1 MQMESELISMT
12 DHFWKKFIGLIPEIL
27 ISIVIL
33 IATIFIARKLSRLIR
48 KRLIARI
55 DDELLANFITR
66 ISKWS
71 ITLLGVGI
79 CLNILGLTQ
88 FAGGL
93 MAGAGVSA
101 VVLGFAFKDIGVN
114 FLSGVILAFNR
125 PFIIGDVIE
134 SDGITGTIMSL
145 DLRTTKIKTF
155 DGIEIYVPNSNILN
169 NPLSNFNAGGLRRF
183 EYIVGID
190 YDADVSKARSL
201 ILDVLKGIDDI
212 LDEPAP
218 LIIVNELGANSIN
231 LKVLYW
237 INTDEAKESLPVT
250 KGDAIEK
257 SLSALKNGSV
267 NIPFDSMQV
276 QFNKGIPEIA
286 VNILNSD
293 KK

>member
-1 MQMESELISMT
+1 MESEFISMA
-12 DHFWKKFIGLIPEIL
+12 DSFWKKFSGLIPEIF
-27 ISIVIL
+27 ISLV
-33 IATIFIARKLSRLIR
+33 IFIITIILARKLAGLIK
-48 KRLIARI
+48 KRLISRI

-66 ISKWS
+66 ISKWI
-71 ITLLGVGI
+71 ITLIGVGI

-134 SDGITGTIMSL
+134 SDGISGTIMSL

-190 YDADVSKARSL
+190 YDADVSKARYH
-201 ILDVLKGIDDI
+201 ILEVLKEFEDIMDD
-212 LDEPAP
+212 PAP
-218 LIIVNELGANSIN
+218 FVIVNELGANSIN
-231 LKVLYW
+231 LKVFYW
-237 INTDEAKESLPVT
+237 VNTDKAKESLLVI
-250 KGDAIEK
+250 KGNAIER
-257 SLSALKNGSV
+257 SLSSLKAGNV

-286 VNILNSD
+286 VKVLNSD
-293 KK
+293 KNKS

>member
-1 MQMESELISMT
+1 MESELISMT

-71 ITLLGVGI
+71 ITLLGIGI

>member
-12 DHFWKKFIGLIPEIL
+12 DHFWKKFTGLIPEIL

>member
-1 MQMESELISMT
+1 MESELISMT
-12 DHFWKKFIGLIPEIL
+12 DHFWKKFTGLIPEIL

>member
-1 MQMESELISMT
+1 MESELISMT
-12 DHFWKKFIGLIPEIL
+12 DHFWKKFTGLIPEIL

-71 ITLLGVGI
+71 ITLLGIGI